1 LAFLSPR
8 FESRPTK
15 YQKLALMDLNQ
26 PTRFGYPV
34 IDQVD
39 IVPTLAT
46 LFAFPIPK
54 NNLGKIILDVV
65 KPQMGK

>member
-1 LAFLSPR
+1 
-8 FESRPTK
+8 
-15 YQKLALMDLNQ
+15 MDLNQ